1 MGHVDPLTVTVK
13 DMETYQKIIIA
24 VYEDAMRTVMT
35 VTAGLMALGGVLT
48 IFLKNVRNVRKK

>member
-1 MGHVDPLTVTVK
+1 MGYVDPLTVTVK